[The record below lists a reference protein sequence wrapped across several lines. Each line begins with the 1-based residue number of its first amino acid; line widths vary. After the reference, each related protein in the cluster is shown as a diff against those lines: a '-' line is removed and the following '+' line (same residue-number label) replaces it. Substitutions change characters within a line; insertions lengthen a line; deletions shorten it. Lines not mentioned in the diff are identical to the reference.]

1 MKLSRRVRYALRLM
15 IDIARHG
22 EDERPVNLSQI
33 ARSSQMPHRYLE
45 QLVMPLRK
53 ASLVK
58 ATIGR
63 GGGYSLGQPAGSIK
77 IGQIVE
83 AMTGPIQIVECI
95 GDPQTCALIDDCQ
108 CHLLYSVINRRISQV
123 LDDYSL
129 ADLLDASWPD
139 RVHEEGLV

>member
-95 GDPQTCALIDDCQ
+95 GDPQTCAGRVRTRTFFGKRPSTLSSNFGTASSKSLI
-108 CHLLYSVINRRISQV
+108 SRF
-123 LDDYSL
+123 
-129 ADLLDASWPD
+129 
-139 RVHEEGLV
+139 G